1 MIVGNKIDME
11 DARTVSKQRGLDY
24 AESKKI
30 AFYEVSAKD
39 GTNINLVFTR
49 IAEGNF
55 SFMQSFRKPFNSRK
69 DKNLSNKL
77 KENNLWRHPLRKQ
90 SNRNPSFSTK
100 RWRNCVNKKLS
111 KVVKKNAV
119 PDISSLCYWQLN
131 EALNP
136 FFLQLILRVHEFNSK
151 IVLKTYHI
159 HINLIYMEK

>member
-77 KENNLWRHPLRKQ
+77 KENNL
-90 SNRNPSFSTK
+90 
-100 RWRNCVNKKLS
+100 
-111 KVVKKNAV
+111 
-119 PDISSLCYWQLN
+119 
-131 EALNP
+131 
-136 FFLQLILRVHEFNSK
+136 
-151 IVLKTYHI
+151 
-159 HINLIYMEK
+159 